1 MKYNTTFD
9 RFAKIDV
16 NGENESKLF
25 TFLKSKIKNDEVN
38 GVKNKLA
45 MKGVLKLS
53 KTVKSEG
60 DIIWNFTKFLV
71 DREGNVVR
79 RLSPIEDPIILEEDI
94 KKLLED
100 ENEGIK

>member
-1 MKYNTTFD
+1 M
-9 RFAKIDV
+9 
-16 NGENESKLF
+16 E
-25 TFLKSKIKNDEVN
+25 
-38 GVKNKLA
+38 
-45 MKGVLKLS
+45 
-53 KTVKSEG
+53 
-60 DIIWNFTKFLV
+60 FTKFLV